1 MGLDKRYVV
10 CACKIFA
17 MNDLLLQFHV
27 TGDGFCVG
35 FQNFKT
41 VIQIRRGD
49 TDNLGIISH
58 ISA

>member
-17 MNDLLLQFHV
+17 MNDLMLQFHV
-27 TGDGFCVG
+27 TGDGCCVR

-49 TDNLGIISH
+49 IDN
-58 ISA
+58 